1 MSLASG
7 TRLGPYEIVAPIGA
21 GGMGE
26 VYRAKDTRLG
36 RDVALKTLPAGLAKD
51 VEQRARFEREARAA
65 SSLNHPH
72 ICMIYDVGTGSV
84 PAPEGGL
91 TPLSVDYLVMELLEG
106 ETAAD
111 CLARGPMPVADVM
124 RLGAQIADALDR
136 AHKKGLVHRDLKP
149 ANIMLVR
156 PGSKSGPVQAKLLD
170 FGLARPTTAKTT
182 DQTMTKALT
191 AAGTIVGTFQYMS
204 PEQVEGR
211 EVDGRTDIWSLG
223 ATLYEM
229 ATGARAFDGASTASV
244 ISAVL
249 RDEPKPIAERVP
261 LTPPAFQRVVSQ
273 CLAKD
278 PDDRWQS
285 AGDVKRELDWI
296 ASGGGSGSGMP
307 AAPTSAIPRPK
318 TNPLLARI
326 GVAAAIVVIAGAA
339 WWLGHRSSA
348 AEPAWSQFTQLTDAS
363 GVETGPTISPDGS
376 TIAYASN
383 AKGSWDIY
391 VQRVGGRNPI
401 VVAGDPNKDEL
412 WPAFSPD
419 GKQIAFNQG
428 NGKGIFVMGATGESV
443 RRLTD
448 FGANPAWSPDGQHIV
463 FCSEQVRA
471 AYQRDLTS
479 PLWILD
485 VTSGGAPR
493 KIDDGDA
500 VQPSWSPS
508 GTRIAFWQNV
518 GGQRDI
524 VTIPAA
530 GGPHVLVTNDAA
542 VDWAPVWSPDGRFL
556 YFASDRGGSMGIWR
570 VGINETSGRTT
581 SAPEPVAAGVD
592 VSMDL
597 PHVSA
602 DGSFLV
608 FRSMSQ
614 SVNPAAITF
623 DPATERSGEVRLLQH
638 RTGNLMPTDASPD
651 GKWLALNNIF
661 ERQQDIFVMRS
672 DGTELSRLTDDI
684 ARDWIPMFTPDNS
697 ALTFY
702 SNRDGKY
709 DSWMIRLDGSNRL
722 KLAEFPGE
730 DTGNP
735 VFAPDGRRLLFNAGA
750 NYDDILIGT
759 PPWPTTR
766 KTATVLKIPDLGGG
780 RLSPTS
786 WSRNGRW
793 VAGAVFQ
800 PSGGG
805 KGNLL
810 YDVAAG
816 TIRRLSDDADGNELA
831 WMPGSTRVVYWT
843 AGDKLMIQDVA
854 SLKRHPIDVKLPFP
868 PDGYRSIAASPDGR
882 TLYYGAQQ
890 QEANIWKVE
899 QPKALKK

>member
-1 MSLASG
+1 MALTPG

-26 VYRAKDTRLG
+26 VYRAKDSRLG

-51 VEQRARFEREARAA
+51 AEQRARFEREARAA

-72 ICMIYDVGTGSV
+72 ICVIYDVGRLRADNASASQGD
-84 PAPEGGL
+84 EI
-91 TPLSVDYLVMELLEG
+91 DFIVMELLDG

-124 RLGAQIADALDR
+124 RLGAEIADALDR

-170 FGLARPTTAKTT
+170 FGLARPTSAKAN

-191 AAGTIVGTFQYMS
+191 AAGSIVGTFQYMS

-229 ATGARAFDGASTASV
+229 ATGVRAFDGASTASL
-244 ISAVL
+244 ISAVM
-249 RDEPKPIAERVP
+249 RDEPRPIAERVP
-261 LTPPAFQRVVSQ
+261 LAPPAFQRVVSQ

-278 PDDRWQS
+278 SDDRWQS

-307 AAPTSAIPRPK
+307 AASPASKVSGSGTHPLYSA
-318 TNPLLARI
+318 LAAA
-326 GVAAAIVVIAGAA
+326 GVVAAIGLAA
-339 WWLGHRSSA
+339 WLGWHEHA
-348 AEPAWSQFTQLTDAS
+348 TEPAWSQFTQLTDAS

-383 AKGSWDIY
+383 TTGSWDIY

-401 VVAGDPNKDEL
+401 VVAGDPVKDEV

-428 NGKGIFVMGATGESV
+428 GGKGIFVVGATGESV

-463 FCSEQVRA
+463 FSSEQVRA
-471 AYQRDLTS
+471 AYQRDTAS
-479 PLWILD
+479 PLWIVD
-485 VTSGGAPR
+485 VASGGAPR
-493 KIDDGDA
+493 KIDNGDA

-508 GTRIAFWQNV
+508 GARIAFWQAV

-530 GGPHVLVTNDAA
+530 GGPHVLATKDAA

-570 VGINETSGRTT
+570 VGIDETSGRTT
-581 SAPEPVAAGVD
+581 SAPEAIAAGVD

-597 PHVSA
+597 PHLSA

-614 SVNPAAITF
+614 SVNPAAIAF
-623 DPATERSGEVRLLQH
+623 DPVTDRTGDVRLLQH
-638 RTGNLMPTDASPD
+638 RTGSLMPTDASPD

-661 ERQQDIFVMRS
+661 ERQQDIFVMHP
-672 DGTELSRLTDDI
+672 DGTALSRLTDDI
-684 ARDWIPMFTPDNS
+684 ARDWIPMFTPDSS
-697 ALTFY
+697 AVTFY
-702 SNRDGKY
+702 SNKDGKY
-709 DSWMIRLDGSNRL
+709 DSWSIRLDGSNRL
-722 KLAEFPGE
+722 KLTDFPE
-730 DTGNP
+730 DTANP
-735 VFAPDGRRLLFNAGA
+735 VFGPDGHHLAFEAGP
-750 NYDDILIGT
+750 NYRDIAIGT
-759 PPWPTTR
+759 APWPVTR
-766 KTATVLKIPDLGGG
+766 KTATIVKAPSVQGGIFNPTTWSPDGRWLGGAVA
-780 RLSPTS
+780 PT
-786 WSRNGRW
+786 
-793 VAGAVFQ
+793 
-800 PSGGG
+800 SGGG
-805 KGNLL
+805 YGGNAL

-816 TIRRLSDDADGNELA
+816 TVRALSDDADGIQLA
-831 WMPGSTRVVYWT
+831 WMPDSKHVVYWSV
-843 AGDKLMIQDVA
+843 GDTLMIQDVA
-854 SLKRHPIDVKLPFP
+854 SLKRHAIDIKLPLP
-868 PDGYRSIAASPDGR
+868 PDSYRSIAVSPDGR
-882 TLYYGAQQ
+882 TIYYGAQQ

-899 QPKALKK
+899 RPKTSKK